1 MSPGNAALTGAV
13 AIVGFLTL
21 WAWLG
26 AQRRWLQFL
35 NHLQRLRQNGSTPTD
50 EAGTDVQN
58 AWTAEDL
65 NQMVLEVCGQLRAG
79 TAPNVAWEKTWARRQ
94 SEPFAGMTAANE
106 PLFLLHRPQM
116 AAWRRWAKRR
126 QANET
131 ETVTQAITLASRFSH
146 QTGAPLADVLERVV
160 EGVTAETESRENQ
173 RQAFAGPQ
181 LSATILTALP
191 LVAVLAGE
199 ALGASPLQWFFS
211 GGVGAMVGVAGV
223 ALVAAGWWVSR
234 RMIVSAQD
242 ATNLP
247 LAAALNCDLVAAAV
261 RSGASVPAA
270 LRSLGVATGVEEW
283 GRIGAEL
290 VLGAPW
296 AEAWDPVPPGGEVLS
311 DALRSGWEDGVSPL
325 VLLRHMARRARDT
338 QAAKARVAA
347 ARLSVKLVAPLGLLL
362 LPAFVALGVA
372 PIAVTLLSGQLHG
385 W

>member
-1 MSPGNAALTGAV
+1 MSPGNTALTAAV

-21 WAWLG
+21 WAWL
-26 AQRRWLQFL
+26 AQQRRWLQFL
-35 NHLQRLRQNGSTPTD
+35 HHLQRLRRAEPTAAD
-50 EAGTDVQN
+50 TNLRDV
-58 AWTAEDL
+58 WGAEDL
-65 NQMVLEVCGQLRAG
+65 NHMVLEVCGQLRAG
-79 TAPNVAWEKTWARRQ
+79 TAPSVAWEKTWGRRQ
-94 SEPFAGMTAANE
+94 TEPFTGMTAANE
-106 PLFLLHRPQM
+106 PLFLLHQPHA
-116 AAWRRWAKRR
+116 AAWRRLFQRR
-126 QANET
+126 QIGET
-131 ETVTQAITLASRFSH
+131 ETISQAITLASRFSH

-191 LVAVLAGE
+191 LAAVLAGE
-199 ALGASPLQWFFS
+199 ALGANPLQWFFS
-211 GGVGAMVGVAGV
+211 GGVGAMVGVTGV

-234 RMIVSAQD
+234 RMIASAQN

-338 QAAKARVAA
+338 QASKARVAA

-362 LPAFVALGVA
+362 LPAFVALGVV